1 MLSSSST
8 SQLDQLLKIAV
19 ENNVDN
25 DEYIVV
31 AQDVPENK
39 FLEFVQLDTAGI
51 LDYEHG
57 TVRIRRVPTFQHER
71 AATAT
76 FGQIQRSLTK
86 AGVADVF
93 AICDNIGTTSM
104 RIRAGVNKQPDA
116 GFVPRG
122 RMYPTVLIEVGW
134 IESMEE
140 LRKDA
145 EAWLTSD
152 LEVTSVIL
160 IYIEKNFNPH
170 LGRRLEMEIWENDIG
185 TGQYKPKL
193 RNSQPF
199 GENVDLTK
207 AKDVVIPFTILF
219 CDSKRPD
226 NLDVTNGRCIFDLD
240 ELRLKILEAIS
251 YQESKDPVLK

>member
-8 SQLDQLLKIAV
+8 SRLCKLLKIAV
-19 ENNVDN
+19 ENNADN

-31 AQDVPENK
+31 AQDVPENE
-39 FLEFVQLDTAGI
+39 FLEFVQFDTGGI

-71 AATAT
+71 AATTA

-86 AGVADVF
+86 AGIADVF
-93 AICDNIGTTSM
+93 ALCDNIGTTSM
-104 RIRAGVNKQPDA
+104 RIQAGVNKQPDA

-134 IESMEE
+134 TESTEE

-145 EAWLTSD
+145 ETWLTSD
-152 LEVTSVIL
+152 LGVASVIL
-160 IYIEKNFNPH
+160 IYIEKNFNPQ
-170 LGRRLEMEIWENDIG
+170 LGRRLEMEIWDKGIG
-185 TGQYKPKL
+185 QQKPKL
-193 RNSQPF
+193 RDSQQF

-207 AKDVVIPFTILF
+207 AKDVAIPFTVLF
-219 CDSKRPD
+219 RDSKPPD
-226 NLDVTNGRCIFDLD
+226 NLDITNGCCIFDLD
-240 ELRLKILEAIS
+240 ELRVKILEAIS
-251 YQESKDPVLK
+251 YQERQETGF